1 LVHPLSPVS
10 LRRLQLSVEQCSD
23 DLYLSL
29 LLHCP
34 T

>member
-1 LVHPLSPVS
+1 LVHPLSPVFQRL
-10 LRRLQLSVEQCSD
+10 LRLLVEQCSD